1 VWTTVRTHVSIPVA
15 VAALAGIV
23 TLCAQRSRLAALGLF
38 WLVCGIAG
46 PVIAT
51 GPVETARYSF
61 VAIPAYFLL
70 AAGLSVPRWSS
81 RLTRITV
88 SVGLASVVAWQAW
101 LVRDVRPIGAGGY
114 EDVARYVV
122 QHSSAPVL
130 YDSPLDT
137 GFFVF
142 FVRKHDPTGRVV
154 VLRAEKLF
162 GVGEANG
169 RSSVTSP
176 EDIPPVLKKYGVRYI
191 VVEDRNAHDPAR
203 RRLLETLR
211 GEQFSER
218 ERVPIRSRLPQTQ
231 GLDLVVYEF
240 LDAGPPDL
248 DAELYI
254 GLPRAGREIRLRLR
268 DLYK

>member
-1 VWTTVRTHVSIPVA
+1 
-15 VAALAGIV
+15 
-23 TLCAQRSRLAALGLF
+23 
-38 WLVCGIAG
+38 
-46 PVIAT
+46 
-51 GPVETARYSF
+51 
-61 VAIPAYFLL
+61 
-70 AAGLSVPRWSS
+70 
-81 RLTRITV
+81 
-88 SVGLASVVAWQAW
+88 
-101 LVRDVRPIGAGGY
+101 
-114 EDVARYVV
+114 
-122 QHSSAPVL
+122 
-130 YDSPLDT
+130 
-137 GFFVF
+137 
-142 FVRKHDPTGRVV
+142 VV

-169 RSSVTSP
+169 RSNVTSP